1 MLDQKLLQKQQQKL
15 SPQQIQ
21 VIKMLEIPTMELDTR
36 IKEEIEANPALEVD
50 DTHDDNDE
58 QEKID
63 NNDETPSSDS
73 DNESD
78 GNDDY
83 SGDDEGNP
91 SETDKNNEFDIDDY
105 FNEDEYS
112 NYKYSVNNSS
122 PDQENKDIPF
132 SGGNSFQEN
141 IKSQLGL
148 LNLSESDMQ
157 IADFVIGNIDE
168 DGYLRRDLESIS
180 DDILLLQNLS
190 VSVED
195 LQRVLSAIQTLDPA
209 GIGATSLQ
217 ECLLL
222 QIERK
227 RRTPET
233 ITAKAILENYYEE
246 FTKKHFSKIQQGL
259 EIEEDDLKAA
269 MEVILKLNPKPGNG
283 TADAYAKTID
293 QRIIPDF
300 NLENQDG
307 EMVLS
312 INSRNVPNLKVS
324 KTYVNMLQEYTPTQ
338 KSNTKERE
346 AFDFIKQKLDSAKWF
361 IEAIKQR
368 NVTLLSTMQVIL
380 EFQKDFFATGDE
392 TKLKPM
398 ILKDIADKT
407 GLDISTVSRV
417 ANSKHIQ
424 TPYGIYSLKYFFS
437 EGLQTESGEEA
448 SSRQIKQI
456 LQDTINEE
464 DKKKPYTDEQLADVL
479 KAKGF
484 IIARRTIAK
493 YREQLGLPVGRLR
506 KEL

>member
-1 MLDQKLLQKQQQKL
+1 MLDQKLQQKQQQKL

-50 DTHDDNDE
+50 IDDDDNEE
-58 QEKID
+58 QEKIESED
-63 NNDETPSSDS
+63 DAPGES
-73 DNESD
+73 DNDSEM
-78 GNDDY
+78 
-83 SGDDEGNP
+83 DDEN
-91 SETDKNNEFDIDDY
+91 SDEEKNDEFDIDDY
-105 FNEDEYS
+105 FNEDEYT
-112 NYKYSVNNSS
+112 NYKESVNNTS
-122 PDQENKDIPF
+122 PDQDDTKEIPF
-132 SGGNSFQEN
+132 SAGNSFQEN

-148 LNLSESDMQ
+148 LNLSEDDMVL
-157 IADFVIGNIDE
+157 ADFLIGNIDE
-168 DGYLRRDLESIS
+168 DGYLRRDLESVS
-180 DDILLLQNLS
+180 DDILLLQNIS
-190 VSVED
+190 ASVED
-195 LQRVLSAIQTLDPA
+195 LRRILRAIQTLDPA

-222 QIERK
+222 QIDRLQK
-227 RRTPET
+227 TPESL
-233 ITAKAILENYYEE
+233 TARAVIKDYYEE
-246 FTKKHFSKIQQGL
+246 FTKKHYDKIQQAL
-259 EIEEDDLKAA
+259 EIEEEDLKAA
-269 MEVILKLNPKPGNG
+269 IDIIVKLNPKPGNG
-283 TADAYAKTID
+283 SVDAYAKTFN
-293 QRIIPDF
+293 QAIIPDF
-300 NLENQDG
+300 NLENING

-312 INSRNVPNLKVS
+312 INSRNIPNLKVS
-324 KTYVNMLQEYTPTQ
+324 KTYVSMLQEYKPTQ
-338 KSNTKERE
+338 NSNSKERE

-368 NVTLLSTMQVIL
+368 NNTLLSTMQVIFDYQK
-380 EFQKDFFATGDE
+380 EFFMSGDE
-392 TKLKPM
+392 SKLKPM

-424 TPYGIYSLKYFFS
+424 TPYGVYSLKYFFS

-456 LQDTINEE
+456 LQDTIAEE
-464 DKKKPYTDEQLADVL
+464 DKRKPYTDEQLADVL
-479 KAKGF
+479 KSKGF

>member
-1 MLDQKLLQKQQQKL
+1 MLDQKLQQKQQQKL

-50 DTHDDNDE
+50 IDDDDNEE
-58 QEKID
+58 QEKIESED
-63 NNDETPSSDS
+63 DAPGES
-73 DNESD
+73 DNDSEM
-78 GNDDY
+78 
-83 SGDDEGNP
+83 DDEN
-91 SETDKNNEFDIDDY
+91 SDEEKNDEFDIDDY
-105 FNEDEYS
+105 FNEDEYT
-112 NYKYSVNNSS
+112 NYKESVNNTS
-122 PDQENKDIPF
+122 PDQDDTKEIPF
-132 SGGNSFQEN
+132 SAGNSFQEN

-148 LNLSESDMQ
+148 LNLSEDDMVL
-157 IADFVIGNIDE
+157 ADFLIGNIDE
-168 DGYLRRDLESIS
+168 DGYLRRDLESVS
-180 DDILLLQNLS
+180 DDILLLQNIS
-190 VSVED
+190 ASVED
-195 LQRVLSAIQTLDPA
+195 LRRILRAIQTLDPA

-222 QIERK
+222 QIDRLQK
-227 RRTPET
+227 TPKSL
-233 ITAKAILENYYEE
+233 TARAVIKDYYEE
-246 FTKKHFSKIQQGL
+246 FTKKHYDKIQQAL
-259 EIEEDDLKAA
+259 EIEEEDLKAA
-269 MEVILKLNPKPGNG
+269 IDIIVKLNPKPGNG
-283 TADAYAKTID
+283 SVDAYAKTFN
-293 QRIIPDF
+293 QAIIPDF
-300 NLENQDG
+300 NLENING

-312 INSRNVPNLKVS
+312 INSRNIPNLKVS
-324 KTYVNMLQEYTPTQ
+324 KTYVSMLQEYKPTQ
-338 KSNTKERE
+338 NSNSKERE

-368 NVTLLSTMQVIL
+368 NNTLLSTMQVIFDYQK
-380 EFQKDFFATGDE
+380 EFFMSGDE
-392 TKLKPM
+392 SKLKPM

-424 TPYGIYSLKYFFS
+424 TPYGVYSLKYFFS

-456 LQDTINEE
+456 LQDTIAEE
-464 DKKKPYTDEQLADVL
+464 DKRKPYTDEQLADVL
-479 KAKGF
+479 KSKGF

>member
-21 VIKMLEIPTMELDTR
+21 VIKMLEIPTVELDTR

-50 DTHDDNDE
+50 DTDEPDDN
-58 QEKID
+58 QEKLD
-63 NNDETPSSDS
+63 SNESDSDSDS
-73 DNESD
+73 DN
-78 GNDDY
+78 GNDDDF
-83 SGDDEGNP
+83 SGNDDDGSP
-91 SETDKNNEFDIDDY
+91 SETDKNDEFDIDDY

-112 NYKYSVNNSS
+112 NYKYSVNNTS

-141 IKSQLGL
+141 LKSQLGL
-148 LNLSESDMQ
+148 LNLSEDDMA
-157 IADFVIGNIDE
+157 IADFIIGNIDE

-180 DDILLLQNLS
+180 DDILLLQNKS

-195 LQRVLSAIQTLDPA
+195 LQRILSAIQTLDPA

-222 QIERK
+222 QLERK

-233 ITAKAILENYYEE
+233 VTAKAILANYYEE
-246 FTKKHFSKIQQGL
+246 FTKKHFLKIQQGL

-269 MEVILKLNPKPGNG
+269 MDVILKLNPKPGNG
-283 TADAYAKTID
+283 TSDSYAKTIN
-293 QRIIPDF
+293 QTIIPDF
-300 NLENQDG
+300 VLENQNG
-307 EMVLS
+307 EMVIS
-312 INSRNVPNLKVS
+312 INSRNAPNLKVS
-324 KTYVNMLQEYTPTQ
+324 KTYVNMLQDYKPTPS
-338 KSNTKERE
+338 SNKQDRE

-361 IEAIKQR
+361 IDALKQR
-368 NVTLLSTMQVIL
+368 NVTLLSTMQVIFD
-380 EFQKDFFATGDE
+380 FQKEFFTTGDE

-398 ILKDIADKT
+398 ILKDIADRT
-407 GLDISTVSRV
+407 GLDISTISRV

-424 TPYGIYSLKYFFS
+424 TPYGVYPLKYFFS

-464 DKKKPYTDEQLADVL
+464 DKKKPYTDEQLAEVL
-479 KAKGF
+479 KTKGY

>member
-21 VIKMLEIPTMELDTR
+21 VIKMLEIPTVELDTR

-50 DTHDDNDE
+50 DTDEPDDN
-58 QEKID
+58 QEKLES
-63 NNDETPSSDS
+63 NETDSDSDS
-73 DNESD
+73 DN
-78 GNDDY
+78 GNDDDF
-83 SGDDEGNP
+83 SGNDDDGSP
-91 SETDKNNEFDIDDY
+91 SETDKNDEFDIDDY

-112 NYKYSVNNSS
+112 NYKYSVNNTS

-141 IKSQLGL
+141 LKSQLGL
-148 LNLSESDMQ
+148 LNLSEDDMA
-157 IADFVIGNIDE
+157 IADFIIGNIDE

-180 DDILLLQNLS
+180 DDILLLQNKS

-195 LQRVLSAIQTLDPA
+195 LQRILSAIQTLDPA

-233 ITAKAILENYYEE
+233 VTAKAILANYYDE
-246 FTKKHFSKIQQGL
+246 FTKKHFLKIQQGL

-269 MEVILKLNPKPGNG
+269 MDVILKLNPKPGNG
-283 TADAYAKTID
+283 TADSYAKTIN
-293 QRIIPDF
+293 QTIIPDF
-300 NLENQDG
+300 VLENQND
-307 EMVLS
+307 EMVIS
-312 INSRNVPNLKVS
+312 INSRNAPNLKVS
-324 KTYVNMLQEYTPTQ
+324 KTYVNMLQDYKPTPS
-338 KSNTKERE
+338 SNKQDRE

-361 IEAIKQR
+361 IDALKQR
-368 NVTLLSTMQVIL
+368 NVTLLSTMQVIFD
-380 EFQKDFFATGDE
+380 FQKEFFTTGDE

-398 ILKDIADKT
+398 ILKDIADRT
-407 GLDISTVSRV
+407 GLDISTISRV

-424 TPYGIYSLKYFFS
+424 TPYGVYPLKYFFS

-456 LQDTINEE
+456 LQDTISEE
-464 DKKKPYTDEQLADVL
+464 DKKKPYTDEQLAEVL
-479 KAKGF
+479 KTKGY

>member
-21 VIKMLEIPTMELDTR
+21 VIKMLEIPTVELDTR

-50 DTHDDNDE
+50 DTDEPDDN
-58 QEKID
+58 QEKLD
-63 NNDETPSSDS
+63 SNETDSDSDS
-73 DNESD
+73 DN
-78 GNDDY
+78 GNDDDF
-83 SGDDEGNP
+83 SGNDDDGSP
-91 SETDKNNEFDIDDY
+91 SETDKNDEFDIDDY

-112 NYKYSVNNSS
+112 NYKYSVNNTS

-141 IKSQLGL
+141 LKSQLGL
-148 LNLSESDMQ
+148 LNLSEDDMA
-157 IADFVIGNIDE
+157 IADFIIGNIDE

-180 DDILLLQNLS
+180 DDILLLQNKS

-195 LQRVLSAIQTLDPA
+195 LQRILSAIQTLDPA

-233 ITAKAILENYYEE
+233 VTAKAILANYYDE
-246 FTKKHFSKIQQGL
+246 FTKKHFLKIQQGL

-269 MEVILKLNPKPGNG
+269 MDVILKLNPKPGNG
-283 TADAYAKTID
+283 TADSYAKTIN
-293 QRIIPDF
+293 QTIIPDF
-300 NLENQDG
+300 VLENQNG
-307 EMVLS
+307 EMVIS
-312 INSRNVPNLKVS
+312 INSRNAPNLKVS
-324 KTYVNMLQEYTPTQ
+324 KTYVNMLQDYKPTPS
-338 KSNTKERE
+338 SNKQDRE

-361 IEAIKQR
+361 IDALKQR
-368 NVTLLSTMQVIL
+368 NVTLLSTMQVIFD
-380 EFQKDFFATGDE
+380 FQKEFFTTGDE

-398 ILKDIADKT
+398 ILKDIADRT
-407 GLDISTVSRV
+407 GLDISTISRV

-424 TPYGIYSLKYFFS
+424 TPYGVYPLKYFFS

-464 DKKKPYTDEQLADVL
+464 DKKKPYTDEQLAEVL
-479 KAKGF
+479 KTKGY

>member
-21 VIKMLEIPTMELDTR
+21 VIKMLEIPTVELDTR

-50 DTHDDNDE
+50 DTDEPDDN
-58 QEKID
+58 QEKLD
-63 NNDETPSSDS
+63 SNETDSDSDS
-73 DNESD
+73 DN
-78 GNDDY
+78 GNDDDF
-83 SGDDEGNP
+83 SSNDDDGSP
-91 SETDKNNEFDIDDY
+91 SETDKNDEFDIDDY

-112 NYKYSVNNSS
+112 NYKYSVNNTS

-132 SGGNSFQEN
+132 SGENSFQEN
-141 IKSQLGL
+141 LKSQLGL
-148 LNLSESDMQ
+148 LNLSEDDMA
-157 IADFVIGNIDE
+157 IADFIIGNIDE

-180 DDILLLQNLS
+180 DDILLLQNKS

-195 LQRVLSAIQTLDPA
+195 LQRILSAIQTLDPA

-222 QIERK
+222 QLERK

-233 ITAKAILENYYEE
+233 VTAKAILANYYEE
-246 FTKKHFSKIQQGL
+246 FTKKHFLKIQQGL

-269 MEVILKLNPKPGNG
+269 MDVILKLNPKPGND
-283 TADAYAKTID
+283 TSDSYAKTIN
-293 QRIIPDF
+293 QTIIPDF
-300 NLENQDG
+300 VLENQNG
-307 EMVLS
+307 EMVIS
-312 INSRNVPNLKVS
+312 INSRNAPNLKVS
-324 KTYVNMLQEYTPTQ
+324 KTYVNMLQDYKPTPS
-338 KSNTKERE
+338 SNKQDRE

-361 IEAIKQR
+361 IDALKQR
-368 NVTLLSTMQVIL
+368 NVTLLSTMQVIFD
-380 EFQKDFFATGDE
+380 FQKEFFTTGDE

-398 ILKDIADKT
+398 ILKDIADRT
-407 GLDISTVSRV
+407 GLDISTISRV

-424 TPYGIYSLKYFFS
+424 TPYGVYPLKYFFS

-464 DKKKPYTDEQLADVL
+464 DKKKPYTDEQLAEVL
-479 KAKGF
+479 KTKGY

>member
-21 VIKMLEIPTMELDTR
+21 VIKMLEIPTVELDTR

-50 DTHDDNDE
+50 DSDEPDDN
-58 QEKID
+58 QEKLD
-63 NNDETPSSDS
+63 SNETDSDSDS
-73 DNESD
+73 DN
-78 GNDDY
+78 GNDDDF
-83 SGDDEGNP
+83 SGNDDDGSP
-91 SETDKNNEFDIDDY
+91 SETDKNDEFDIDDY

-112 NYKYSVNNSS
+112 NYKYSVNNTS

-141 IKSQLGL
+141 LKSQLGL
-148 LNLSESDMQ
+148 LNLSEDDMAL
-157 IADFVIGNIDE
+157 ADFIIGNIDE

-180 DDILLLQNLS
+180 DDILLLQNKS

-195 LQRVLSAIQTLDPA
+195 LQRILSAIQTLDPA

-233 ITAKAILENYYEE
+233 VTAKAILENYYDE
-246 FTKKHFSKIQQGL
+246 FTKKHFLKIQQGL

-269 MEVILKLNPKPGNG
+269 MDVILKLNPKPGNG
-283 TADAYAKTID
+283 TADSYAKTIN
-293 QRIIPDF
+293 QTIIPDF
-300 NLENQDG
+300 VLENQNG
-307 EMVLS
+307 EMVIS
-312 INSRNVPNLKVS
+312 INSRNAPNLKVS
-324 KTYVNMLQEYTPTQ
+324 RTYVNMLQDYKPTPS
-338 KSNTKERE
+338 SNKQDRE

-361 IEAIKQR
+361 IDALKQR
-368 NVTLLSTMQVIL
+368 NVTLLSTMQVIFD
-380 EFQKDFFATGDE
+380 FQKEFFTTGDE

-398 ILKDIADKT
+398 ILKDIADRT
-407 GLDISTVSRV
+407 GLDISTISRV

-424 TPYGIYSLKYFFS
+424 TPYGVYPLKYFFS

-456 LQDTINEE
+456 LQDTISEE
-464 DKKKPYTDEQLADVL
+464 DKKKPYTDEQLAEVL
-479 KAKGF
+479 KTKGY

>member
-21 VIKMLEIPTMELDTR
+21 VIKMLEIPTAELDTR

-50 DTHDDNDE
+50 DTDEPDDN
-58 QEKID
+58 QEKLD
-63 NNDETPSSDS
+63 SNETNSDSDS
-73 DNESD
+73 DN
-78 GNDDY
+78 GNDDDF
-83 SGDDEGNP
+83 SGNDDDGSP
-91 SETDKNNEFDIDDY
+91 SETDKNDEFDIDDY

-112 NYKYSVNNSS
+112 NYKYSVNNTS

-141 IKSQLGL
+141 LKSQLGL
-148 LNLSESDMQ
+148 LNLSEDDMA
-157 IADFVIGNIDE
+157 IADFIIGNIDE

-180 DDILLLQNLS
+180 DDILLLQNKS

-195 LQRVLSAIQTLDPA
+195 LQRILSAIQTLDPA

-233 ITAKAILENYYEE
+233 VTAKAILANYYEE
-246 FTKKHFSKIQQGL
+246 FTKKHFLKIQQGL

-269 MEVILKLNPKPGNG
+269 MDVILKLNPKPGNG
-283 TADAYAKTID
+283 TSDSYAKTIN
-293 QRIIPDF
+293 QTIIPDF
-300 NLENQDG
+300 VLENQNG
-307 EMVLS
+307 EMVIS
-312 INSRNVPNLKVS
+312 INSRNAPNLKVS
-324 KTYVNMLQEYTPTQ
+324 KTYVNMLQDYKPTPS
-338 KSNTKERE
+338 SNKQDRE

-361 IEAIKQR
+361 IDALKQR
-368 NVTLLSTMQVIL
+368 NVTLLSTMQVIFD
-380 EFQKDFFATGDE
+380 FQKEFFTTGDE

-398 ILKDIADKT
+398 ILKDIADRT
-407 GLDISTVSRV
+407 GLDISTISRV

-424 TPYGIYSLKYFFS
+424 TPYGVYPLKYFFS

-464 DKKKPYTDEQLADVL
+464 DKKKPYTDEQLAEVL
-479 KAKGF
+479 KTKGY

>member
-21 VIKMLEIPTMELDTR
+21 VIKMLEIPTVELDTR

-50 DTHDDNDE
+50 DTDEPDDN
-58 QEKID
+58 QEKLD
-63 NNDETPSSDS
+63 SNETDSDSDS
-73 DNESD
+73 DN
-78 GNDDY
+78 GNDDDF
-83 SGDDEGNP
+83 SGNDDDGSP
-91 SETDKNNEFDIDDY
+91 SETDKNDEFDIDDY

-112 NYKYSVNNSS
+112 NYKYSVNNTS

-141 IKSQLGL
+141 LKSQLGL
-148 LNLSESDMQ
+148 LNLSEDDMA
-157 IADFVIGNIDE
+157 IADFIIGNIDE

-180 DDILLLQNLS
+180 DDILLLQNKS

-195 LQRVLSAIQTLDPA
+195 LQRILSAIQTLDPA

-233 ITAKAILENYYEE
+233 VTAKAILANYYEE
-246 FTKKHFSKIQQGL
+246 FTKKHFLKIQQGL

-269 MEVILKLNPKPGNG
+269 MDVILKLNPKPGNG
-283 TADAYAKTID
+283 TFDSYAKTIN
-293 QRIIPDF
+293 QTIIPDF
-300 NLENQDG
+300 VLENQNG
-307 EMVLS
+307 EMVIS
-312 INSRNVPNLKVS
+312 INSRNAPNLKVS
-324 KTYVNMLQEYTPTQ
+324 KTYVNMLQDYKPTPS
-338 KSNTKERE
+338 SNKQDRE

-361 IEAIKQR
+361 IDALKQR
-368 NVTLLSTMQVIL
+368 NVTLLSTMQVIFD
-380 EFQKDFFATGDE
+380 FQKEFFTTGDE

-398 ILKDIADKT
+398 ILKDIADRT
-407 GLDISTVSRV
+407 GLDISTISRV

-424 TPYGIYSLKYFFS
+424 TPYGVYPLKYFFS

-464 DKKKPYTDEQLADVL
+464 DKKKPYTDEQLAEVL
-479 KAKGF
+479 KTKGY

>member
-21 VIKMLEIPTMELDTR
+21 VIKMLEIPTVELDTR

-50 DTHDDNDE
+50 DTDEPDDN
-58 QEKID
+58 QEKLD
-63 NNDETPSSDS
+63 SNETDSDSDS
-73 DNESD
+73 DN
-78 GNDDY
+78 GNDDDF
-83 SGDDEGNP
+83 SGNDDDGSP
-91 SETDKNNEFDIDDY
+91 SETDKNDEFDIDDY

-112 NYKYSVNNSS
+112 NYKYSVNNTS

-141 IKSQLGL
+141 LKSQLGL
-148 LNLSESDMQ
+148 LNLSEDDMA
-157 IADFVIGNIDE
+157 IADFIIGNIDE

-180 DDILLLQNLS
+180 DDILLLQNKS

-195 LQRVLSAIQTLDPA
+195 LQRILSAIQTLDPA
-209 GIGATSLQ
+209 GIGATTLQ

-222 QIERK
+222 QVERK
-227 RRTPET
+227 TKTPET
-233 ITAKAILENYYEE
+233 LTAKAILRDFYEE
-246 FTKKHFSKIQQGL
+246 FTKKHYDKILQGL
-259 EIEEDDLKAA
+259 EIQEEDLKAA
-269 MEVILKLNPKPGNG
+269 MDVILKLNPKPGNG
-283 TADAYAKTID
+283 TADSYAKTIN
-293 QRIIPDF
+293 QTILPDF
-300 NLENQDG
+300 LLENVND
-307 EMVLS
+307 ELVLS
-312 INSRNVPNLKVS
+312 INSRNIPNLKVS
-324 KTYVNMLQEYTPTQ
+324 KTYVNMLQEYAPTQ
-338 KSNTKERE
+338 KSNAKERE

-361 IEAIKQR
+361 IDAIKQR
-368 NVTLLSTMQVIL
+368 NNTLLSTMKVIFD
-380 EFQKDFFATGDE
+380 FQKEFFTTGDE

-398 ILKDIADKT
+398 ILKDIADRT
-407 GLDISTVSRV
+407 GLDISTISRV

-456 LQDTINEE
+456 LQDTIAEE
-464 DKKKPYTDEQLADVL
+464 NKKKPYTDEQLADVL
-479 KAKGF
+479 KTKGY

>member
-21 VIKMLEIPTMELDTR
+21 VIKMLEIPTVELDTR

-50 DTHDDNDE
+50 DTDEPDDN
-58 QEKID
+58 QEKLD
-63 NNDETPSSDS
+63 SNETDSDSDS
-73 DNESD
+73 DN
-78 GNDDY
+78 GNDDDF
-83 SGDDEGNP
+83 SGNDDDGSP
-91 SETDKNNEFDIDDY
+91 SETDKNDEFDIDDY

-112 NYKYSVNNSS
+112 NYKYSVNNTS

-141 IKSQLGL
+141 LKSQLGL
-148 LNLSESDMQ
+148 LNLSEDDMAL
-157 IADFVIGNIDE
+157 ADFIIGNIDE

-180 DDILLLQNLS
+180 DDILLLQNKS

-195 LQRVLSAIQTLDPA
+195 LQRILSAIQTLDPA

-233 ITAKAILENYYEE
+233 VTAKAILANYYDE
-246 FTKKHFSKIQQGL
+246 FTKKHFLKIQQGL

-269 MEVILKLNPKPGNG
+269 MDVILKLNPKPGNG
-283 TADAYAKTID
+283 TADSYAKTIN
-293 QRIIPDF
+293 QTIIPDF
-300 NLENQDG
+300 VLENQNG
-307 EMVLS
+307 EMVIS
-312 INSRNVPNLKVS
+312 INSRNAPNLKVS
-324 KTYVNMLQEYTPTQ
+324 KTYVNMLQDYKPTPS
-338 KSNTKERE
+338 SNKQDRE

-361 IEAIKQR
+361 IDALKQR
-368 NVTLLSTMQVIL
+368 NVTLLSTMQVIFD
-380 EFQKDFFATGDE
+380 FQKEFFTTGDE

-398 ILKDIADKT
+398 ILKDIADRT
-407 GLDISTVSRV
+407 GLDISTISRV

-424 TPYGIYSLKYFFS
+424 TPYGVYPLKYFFS

-464 DKKKPYTDEQLADVL
+464 DKKKPYTDEQLAEVL
-479 KAKGF
+479 KTKGY

>member
-1 MLDQKLLQKQQQKL
+1 MLNQKLLQKQQQKL

-50 DTHDDNDE
+50 DTDDSDDT
-58 QEKID
+58 QEKLD
-63 NNDETPSSDS
+63 SNDSDSDS
-73 DNESD
+73 DNNAND
-78 GNDDY
+78 DDY
-83 SGDDEGNP
+83 SDNEDDGSP
-91 SETDKNNEFDIDDY
+91 SETDKNDEFDIDDY

-122 PDQENKDIPF
+122 PDQDDRKEIPF

-141 IKSQLGL
+141 LKQQLGL
-148 LNLSESDMQ
+148 LDLSEEDLA
-157 IADFVIGNIDE
+157 IADFIIGNIDE

-180 DDILLLQNLS
+180 DDILLLQNNT
-190 VSVED
+190 VSVEK
-195 LQRVLSAIQTLDPA
+195 LQNVLSSIQSLDPA

-222 QIERK
+222 QVERK
-227 RRTPET
+227 TKTPET
-233 ITAKAILENYYEE
+233 VTAKAILQNYYEE
-246 FTKKHFSKIQQGL
+246 FTKKHYDKILQGL
-259 EIEEDDLKAA
+259 EIQEEDLKAA
-269 MEVILKLNPKPGNG
+269 FDIILKLNPKPGNG
-283 TADAYAKTID
+283 TADTYAKTIN
-293 QRIIPDF
+293 QTILPDF
-300 NLENQDG
+300 VLENVNN

-312 INSRNVPNLKVS
+312 INSRNIPNLKVS
-324 KTYVNMLQEYTPTQ
+324 KTYVNMLQEYAPTQ
-338 KSNTKERE
+338 KSNAKERE

-361 IEAIKQR
+361 IDAIKQR
-368 NVTLLSTMQVIL
+368 NNTLLSTMQVIFD
-380 EFQKDFFATGDE
+380 FQKEFFLTGDE

-407 GLDISTVSRV
+407 GLDISTISRV

-456 LQDTINEE
+456 LQDTIAEE
-464 DKKKPYTDEQLADVL
+464 NKKKPYTDEQLAEVL
-479 KAKGF
+479 KSKGY